1 MDFVHSKD
9 ESLLTL
15 YESVRRQVDADLKLG
30 GRYRLAGDG
39 VRQYADKLRAEMDR
53 RRLQFKPI
61 DWRKEY

>member
-39 VRQYADKLRAEMDR
+39 VRKYADKLRAEMDR

>member
-53 RRLQFKPI
+53 RRLQLKPI